1 MDPNSTGTSPRFDMN
16 RAFGE
21 AQGIFGESAGL
32 FAGLALVF
40 GIPGAIAELVTRD
53 AGTLMAILV
62 PLVVASLFTAV
73 SEAAITLGALRRVK
87 GAPLGGDLL
96 AAAVDLYI
104 PVMVA
109 LLLGSFAAA
118 LGFTLFILPGVLV
131 MAFIFFA
138 IPAIIE
144 EITEESAGES
154 VVEAAV
160 ENMDESAGEN
170 VGEGAGETLGGVRRG
185 IKGLEQ
191 SARLGDG
198 YRMEIFLMVFLF
210 ILVLVGVQLTLD
222 YLLGSAP
229 LLAAFATW
237 AAGGVISAFGTVL
250 AVTSYAQLRAL
261 HRRPLKQDPT
271 PRPQ

>member
-53 AGTLMAILV
+53 SGTLTAILV

-144 EITEESAGES
+144 EITEEGAGES
-154 VVEAAV
+154 VV

-170 VGEGAGETLGGVRRG
+170 AGESAGEALGGVRRG
-185 IKGLEQ
+185 IKGLEL

-222 YLLGSAP
+222 YLLGSVP

-261 HRRPLKQDPT
+261 HRRPLKQDTTPT
-271 PRPQ
+271 PQ